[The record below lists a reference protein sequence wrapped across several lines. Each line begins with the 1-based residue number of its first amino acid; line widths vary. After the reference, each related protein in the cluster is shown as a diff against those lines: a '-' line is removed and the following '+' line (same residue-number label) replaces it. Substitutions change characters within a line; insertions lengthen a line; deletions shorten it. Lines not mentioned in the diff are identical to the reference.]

1 MTASAMNPITED
13 DIANF
18 LVNTP
23 DFFNRHAELLAA
35 VRLTSPHGQRAVSLQ
50 ERQAEMLREKI
61 RALEL
66 RMMDLM
72 RHGTDNEVL
81 VERQHRW
88 VKTLL
93 MTTNARD
100 LPHTIADQIQHDFMV
115 PQVAIK
121 VWDVIDTFQIEP
133 FAVGVS
139 QAVTEFVATLDV
151 PYVGLNNDIEAVQ
164 WLVEPSAAKSVAL
177 IPLRATRL
185 EDTPITA
192 ATAPVI
198 GLLVLASPDAQRY
211 HEGMGTAFIERLGD
225 LASAALSHL
234 R

>member
-1 MTASAMNPITED
+1 
-13 DIANF
+13 
-18 LVNTP
+18 
-23 DFFNRHAELLAA
+23 
-35 VRLTSPHGQRAVSLQ
+35 LQ

-66 RMMDLM
+66 RLMDLM
-72 RHGTDNEVL
+72 RHGTENEVL
-81 VERQHRW
+81 VERQQRW

-121 VWDVIDTFQIEP
+121 VWDVADSFQIEP
-133 FAVGVS
+133 FATGVS
-139 QAVTEFVATLDV
+139 DEVKAFAAGLTT
-151 PYVGLNNDIEAVQ
+151 PYVGLNTGIEATQ
-164 WLVEPSAAKSVAL
+164 WLGEPSAVQSVAL
-177 IPLRATRL
+177 IALRATRV
-185 EDTPITA
+185 EDTPQSA
-192 ATAPVI
+192 ALTPVI

>member
-1 MTASAMNPITED
+1 MTSSAMNPITED

-35 VRLTSPHGQRAVSLQ
+35 VRLNSPHGQRAVSLQ

-66 RMMDLM
+66 RMMELM

-81 VERQHRW
+81 MERQHRW

-121 VWDVIDTFQIEP
+121 VWDVVDTFQIEP

-139 QAVTEFVATLDV
+139 QAVKDFAATLSA
-151 PYVGLNNDIEAVQ
+151 PYVGLNADIEAVQ

-185 EDTPITA
+185 EDTPHSA
-192 ATAPVI
+192 ASAPVI
-198 GLLVLASPDAQRY
+198 GLLLLASPDAQRY

>member
-1 MTASAMNPITED
+1 MTSSAMNPITED

-23 DFFNRHAELLAA
+23 DFFTRHAELLAA

-81 VERQHRW
+81 MERQHRW

-139 QAVTEFVATLDV
+139 QAVKEFAATLEV
-151 PYVGLNNDIEAVQ
+151 PYVGLNTDIDAVQ

-185 EDTPITA
+185 EDTPHSA

-211 HEGMGTAFIERLGD
+211 HAGMGTAFIERLGD

>member
-1 MTASAMNPITED
+1 MTTSAMNPITED

-72 RHGTDNEVL
+72 RHGTENEVL
-81 VERQHRW
+81 VERQQRW

-100 LPHTIADQIQHDFMV
+100 MPHTIADQIQHDFMV

-121 VWDVIDTFQIEP
+121 VWGVADTFQIEP
-133 FAVGVS
+133 FALGVS
-139 QAVTEFVATLDV
+139 DAVKEFANGLTG
-151 PYVGLNNDIEAVQ
+151 PYVGLNTELEAAQ
-164 WLVEPSAAKSVAL
+164 WLAEPSAAQSVAM

-185 EDTPITA
+185 EDTPQTA

-211 HEGMGTAFIERLGD
+211 HEGIGTVFIERLGD
-225 LASAALSHL
+225 LASSALSHL